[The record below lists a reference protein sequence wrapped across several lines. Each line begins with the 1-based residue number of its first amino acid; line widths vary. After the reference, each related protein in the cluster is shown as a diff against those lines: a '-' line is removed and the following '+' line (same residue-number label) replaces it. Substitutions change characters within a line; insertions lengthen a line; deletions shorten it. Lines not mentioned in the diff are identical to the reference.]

1 MSYPSS
7 SSHNVPDIQL
17 SSPADYVIKPQV
29 NSKSEPHLK
38 VLPERITSGNLK
50 VTYEPVLNSK
60 SKYPISNC
68 VSYHILSMEN
78 KAFVNQLSSVFIPN
92 SVQEVLKDAR

>member
-38 VLPERITSGNLK
+38 VLPDRITTGN
-50 VTYEPVLNSK
+50 LNSK
-60 SKYPISNC
+60 SKYPISNY